1 MFRYNRSNS
10 TKDVFSMAK
19 HLDPEYKEY
28 LCRLVVDE
36 GRKVSELAR
45 ELDQAPGSLYKWTRA
60 YRKQKEAGQPASQ
73 TEEPKVAYKTPKDLE
88 NEIKQLQ
95 KQLARKEEENDILKK
110 AMHVFT
116 KVQE

>member
-1 MFRYNRSNS
+1 
-10 TKDVFSMAK
+10 MAK

-45 ELDQAPGSLYKWTRA
+45 EVDQSPTSLYKWARA
-60 YRKQKEAGQPASQ
+60 YRKKKEAGQPAFPK
-73 TEEPKVAYKTPKDLE
+73 EERKVVYKTPKDLE

-95 KQLARKEEENDILKK
+95 KQLARKEEENEILKK